1 VGEED
6 AMPGPK
12 PPAVELTTDERREL
26 EGLARRHKTGQQLAE
41 RARIVLRAGDGLNNS
56 EIARELA
63 LEPDTVRLWRQRWLR
78 GSGVA
83 LADLPVAARLADAP
97 RSGTP
102 ARITPEQVARI
113 VALACEAPGES
124 GRPISQ
130 WSTTELAAEIVRRGI
145 VDTIS
150 PRHAARLLKRGTSGP
165 T

>member
-1 VGEED
+1 
-6 AMPGPK
+6 MPGPK
-12 PPAVELTTDERREL
+12 PPSVELTSEERGDL
-26 EGLARRHKTGQQLAE
+26 EDLVRRHKTGQQLAD
-41 RARIVLRAGDGLNNS
+41 RARIVLLAADGKNNS

-63 LEPDTVRLWRQRWLR
+63 LEPDTVRLWRQRWLSV
-78 GSGVA
+78 SGVG
-83 LADLPVAARLADAP
+83 LEDLDVEDRLADAP

-113 VALACEAPGES
+113 VALACEAPSES
-124 GRPISQ
+124 GRPVSQ

-150 PRHAARLLKRGTSGP
+150 PRHAARLLKRGISGR

>member
-1 VGEED
+1 
-6 AMPGPK
+6 MPGPR
-12 PPAVELTTDERREL
+12 PPTVELTSDERHEL
-26 EGLARRHKTGQQLAE
+26 EGLARRHKTGQQLAD
-41 RARIVLRAGDGLNNS
+41 RARIVLRAADGLNNS

-63 LEPDTVRLWRQRWLR
+63 LEPDTVRLWRQRWLSV
-78 GSGVA
+78 SGVA

-97 RSGTP
+97 RAGTP

-113 VALACEAPGES
+113 VALACETPGES

-130 WSTTELAAEIVRRGI
+130 WSTTELADEIKRRGI

-150 PRHAARLLKRGTSGP
+150 PRHAARLLKRGTCDR

>member
-1 VGEED
+1 
-6 AMPGPK
+6 MPGPK
-12 PPAVELTTDERREL
+12 PPAVELTIEERGDL
-26 EGLARRHKTGQQLAE
+26 EGLVRRHKTGQQLAD
-41 RARIVLRAGDGLNNS
+41 RARIVLLAADGLNNS
-56 EIARELA
+56 EIARELS
-63 LEPDTVRLWRQRWLR
+63 LEPDTVRLWRQRWLLL
-78 GSGVA
+78 SGVA
-83 LADLPVAARLADAP
+83 AAELGAADRLGDAP

-150 PRHAARLLKRGTSGP
+150 PRHAARLLKRGTSSR